1 MRVRLICSPHLAPLP
16 RVLSTSNNVA
26 AIIPAELYNL
36 QMVVRAVAGGHVHG
50 V

>member
-1 MRVRLICSPHLAPLP
+1 MRVRLICSPHLAPP